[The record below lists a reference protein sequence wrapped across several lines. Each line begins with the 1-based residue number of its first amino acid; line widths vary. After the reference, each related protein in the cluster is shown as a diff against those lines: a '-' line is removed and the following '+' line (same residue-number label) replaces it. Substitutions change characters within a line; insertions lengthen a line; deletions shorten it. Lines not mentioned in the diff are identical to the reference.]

1 MKNRKKISIIFA
13 VLILGTININTVF
26 GATGTITTETIRIRE
41 KASTDS
47 KILDMGS
54 LNEKV
59 EILGEEDGWYKVKY
73 KETTGY
79 IYKNYLKPDE
89 EITNPV
95 QTTEPSVEPT
105 NTASP
110 EPSTEPVQEPEQIN
124 TQVTE
129 PTQNNVEKKL
139 GNATNRQT
147 DTYLTP
153 NFSSIKISKI
163 EKGITVE
170 ILTTLANWSKVK
182 VNNEEGWIPNIVLME
197 EVETKPEETKTENQP
212 EEKPEESQDP
222 VEQPVENPEKP
233 QETGTQINQQGYISS
248 NAQANLRS
256 GPSTNTESI
265 GKLKRHTVI
274 TVISEENDWYK
285 VTYNGKEGYIS
296 KSLVT
301 IGEVPEE
308 TSSRSA
314 DTSRAQALSNNSSD
328 IVSVATQYLGNKYV
342 SGGTSP
348 ETGFDCSGFTQYVYG
363 KCGISLSRASS
374 TQANNGTP
382 VEKSELQPG
391 DLLLFHYYGEDS
403 IGHVGIYT
411 GNGQFIHAANAK
423 RGVVY
428 DTINSGYYAD
438 NYAGARRF

>member
-13 VLILGTININTVF
+13 SLIFGIININTVF

-79 IYKNYLKPDE
+79 IYRNYLKVDE
-89 EITNPV
+89 EIIENNNQD
-95 QTTEPSVEPT
+95 QTPTPSTEPTTVS
-105 NTASP
+105 SP
-110 EPSTEPVQEPEQIN
+110 EPSYEPTP
-124 TQVTE
+124 E

-139 GNATNRQT
+139 GNVTNKQT
-147 DTYLTP
+147 NTYLVP
-153 NFSSIKISKI
+153 NFSSIKISKL
-163 EKGITVE
+163 EKGVTVE
-170 ILTTLANWSKVK
+170 IITTLANWSKVK

-197 EVETKPEETKTENQP
+197 EVQANPEQTTKEEQPETKPTDEQEPVKPEEPETTENQ
-212 EEKPEESQDP
+212 
-222 VEQPVENPEKP
+222 
-233 QETGTQINQQGYISS
+233 INKQGYISS
-248 NAQANLRS
+248 NASANLRS
-256 GPSTNTESI
+256 EPSTSSESL
-265 GKLKRHTVI
+265 GKLKKHTVVTI
-274 TVISEENDWYK
+274 ISEENDWYK
-285 VTYNGKEGYIS
+285 VNYNGKEGYIS

-308 TSSRSA
+308 TSSRSG
-314 DTSRAQALSNNSSD
+314 DTSRTQTISNNSD
-328 IVSVATQYLGNKYV
+328 IVSIATQYLGNKYV
-342 SGGTSP
+342 SGGASP
-348 ETGFDCSGFTQYVYG
+348 ESGFDCSGFTQYVYNQ
-363 KCGISLSRASS
+363 CGISLSRASS

-382 VEKSELQPG
+382 VDKSELQPG
-391 DLLLFHYYGEDS
+391 DLLLFHYYGGSS

-411 GNGQFIHAANAK
+411 GNGQFIHAANAQ

-428 DTINSGYYAD
+428 DTINSGYYAE

>member
-13 VLILGTININTVF
+13 GLIFGIININTVF

-47 KILDMGS
+47 KILDIGS

-59 EILGEEDGWYKVKY
+59 EILGQEDGWYKVEY
-73 KETTGY
+73 KGKTGY
-79 IYKNYLKPDE
+79 IYREYLKPDE
-89 EITNPV
+89 EV
-95 QTTEPSVEPT
+95 EQTTTPSVEPT
-105 NTASP
+105 TVVSP
-110 EPSTEPVQEPEQIN
+110 DPSTEPTTKPI
-124 TQVTE
+124 
-129 PTQNNVEKKL
+129 QNNVEKKL
-139 GNATNRQT
+139 GNITNKQT

-163 EKGITVE
+163 ETGVTVE
-170 ILTTLANWSKVK
+170 VITTLANWSKVK

-197 EVETKPEETKTENQP
+197 EVQTNPEELGTEENP
-212 EEKPEESQDP
+212 EEKVDEKTDET
-222 VEQPVENPEKP
+222 PEKQAEEP
-233 QETGTQINQQGYISS
+233 QSNETQINQKGYISS

-256 GPSTNTESI
+256 GPSTSNESL
-265 GKLKRHTVI
+265 GKLKKHTVI
-274 TVISEENDWYK
+274 TIISEENDWYK
-285 VTYNGKEGYIS
+285 VSYNGKEGYIS

-308 TSSRSA
+308 TSSRSG
-314 DTSRAQALSNNSSD
+314 DISRTQELSNNNNSSD
-328 IVSVATQYLGNKYV
+328 VVSVAKQYLGNKYV

-348 ETGFDCSGFTQYVYG
+348 ESGFDCSGFTQYVYN

-382 VEKSELQPG
+382 VDKSELQPG
-391 DLLLFHYYGEDS
+391 DLLLFHYYGESS

-411 GNGQFIHAANAK
+411 GNGQFIHAANSK

-428 DTINSGYYAD
+428 DTIESGYYAD

>member
-13 VLILGTININTVF
+13 SLIFGIININTVF

-79 IYKNYLKPDE
+79 IYRNYLKLDE
-89 EITNPV
+89 EIIENNNQD
-95 QTTEPSVEPT
+95 QTPTPSTEPTTVS
-105 NTASP
+105 SP
-110 EPSTEPVQEPEQIN
+110 EPSYEPTP
-124 TQVTE
+124 E
-129 PTQNNVEKKL
+129 PTQNNIEKKL
-139 GNATNRQT
+139 GNITNKQT

-163 EKGITVE
+163 ETGVTVE
-170 ILTTLANWSKVK
+170 IITTLSNWSKVK

-197 EVETKPEETKTENQP
+197 EVETKPEETKPEEQPEVKPTEEQEPIKSEEPETTENQ
-212 EEKPEESQDP
+212 
-222 VEQPVENPEKP
+222 
-233 QETGTQINQQGYISS
+233 INKQGYISS
-248 NAQANLRS
+248 NASANLRS
-256 GPSTNTESI
+256 EPSTSSESL
-265 GKLKRHTVI
+265 GKLKKHTVVTI
-274 TVISEENDWYK
+274 ISEENDWYK

-308 TSSRSA
+308 TSSRSG
-314 DTSRAQALSNNSSD
+314 DTSRTQTISNNSD
-328 IVSVATQYLGNKYV
+328 IVSIATQYLGNKYV
-342 SGGTSP
+342 SGGSSP
-348 ETGFDCSGFTQYVYG
+348 ESGFDCSGFTQYVYNQ
-363 KCGISLSRASS
+363 CGISLSRASS

-382 VEKSELQPG
+382 VDKSELQPG
-391 DLLLFHYYGEDS
+391 DLLLFHYYGGSS

-411 GNGQFIHAANAK
+411 GNGQFIHAANAQ

-428 DTINSGYYAD
+428 DTINSGYYAE

>member
-1 MKNRKKISIIFA
+1 MKNRKKISIIF
-13 VLILGTININTVF
+13 VGLILGIMNINTVF

-73 KETTGY
+73 KETIGY
-79 IYKNYLKPDE
+79 IYRNYLKPDE
-89 EITNPV
+89 EIVENNGPE
-95 QTTEPSVEPT
+95 QTTQPSIEPT
-105 NTASP
+105 TVTSP
-110 EPSTEPVQEPEQIN
+110 EPSY
-124 TQVTE
+124 E
-129 PTQNNVEKKL
+129 PTPEPTPNNVEKKL
-139 GNATNRQT
+139 GNVTNKQT
-147 DTYLTP
+147 DTYLVP

-163 EKGITVE
+163 EKGVTVE
-170 ILTTLANWSKVK
+170 IITTLANWSKVK

-197 EVETKPEETKTENQP
+197 EVESKPEEN
-212 EEKPEESQDP
+212 KPEEQSKTKPTEEQEP
-222 VEQPVENPEKP
+222 ISSVEEPEN
-233 QETGTQINQQGYISS
+233 TSNQINQQGYVSS
-248 NAQANLRS
+248 NASANLRL
-256 GPSTNTESI
+256 GPNTNTESI

-308 TSSRSA
+308 TSSRSG
-314 DTSRAQALSNNSSD
+314 DTSRAQTLSNNSSD
-328 IVSVATQYLGNKYV
+328 VVSIATQYLGNKYI
-342 SGGTSP
+342 SGGSSP
-348 ETGFDCSGFTQYVYG
+348 ESGFDCSGFTQYVYG
-363 KCGISLSRASS
+363 KCGISLSRSS
-374 TQANNGTP
+374 NMQANNGTP
-382 VEKSELQPG
+382 VDKSELQPG
-391 DLLLFHYYGEDS
+391 DLLLFHYYGESS

-411 GNGQFIHAANAK
+411 GNGRFIHAANAQ

>member
-13 VLILGTININTVF
+13 SLIFGIININTVF

-79 IYKNYLKPDE
+79 IYRNYLKVDE
-89 EITNPV
+89 EIIENNNQD
-95 QTTEPSVEPT
+95 QTPTPSTEPTTVS
-105 NTASP
+105 SP
-110 EPSTEPVQEPEQIN
+110 EPSYEPTP
-124 TQVTE
+124 E

-139 GNATNRQT
+139 GNVTNKQT
-147 DTYLTP
+147 NTYLVP
-153 NFSSIKISKI
+153 NFSSIKISKL
-163 EKGITVE
+163 EKGVTVE
-170 ILTTLANWSKVK
+170 IITTLANWSKVK

-197 EVETKPEETKTENQP
+197 EVQTNPEQTTKEEQPETKPTDEQEPVKPEEPETTENQ
-212 EEKPEESQDP
+212 
-222 VEQPVENPEKP
+222 
-233 QETGTQINQQGYISS
+233 INKQGYISS
-248 NAQANLRS
+248 NASANLRS
-256 GPSTNTESI
+256 EPSTSSESL
-265 GKLKRHTVI
+265 GKLKKHTVVTI
-274 TVISEENDWYK
+274 ISEENDWYK
-285 VTYNGKEGYIS
+285 VNYNGKEGYIS

-308 TSSRSA
+308 TSSRSG
-314 DTSRAQALSNNSSD
+314 DTSRTQTISNNSD
-328 IVSVATQYLGNKYV
+328 IVSIATQYLGNKYV
-342 SGGTSP
+342 SGGASP
-348 ETGFDCSGFTQYVYG
+348 ESGFDCSGFTQYVYNQ
-363 KCGISLSRASS
+363 CGISLSRASS

-382 VEKSELQPG
+382 VDKSELQPG
-391 DLLLFHYYGEDS
+391 DLLLFHYYGGSS

-411 GNGQFIHAANAK
+411 GNGQFIHAANAQ

-428 DTINSGYYAD
+428 DTINSGYYAE